1 MGLIKL
7 NVIDVETLNQKPSY
21 KEEMIRKGDMWYRTS
36 IFLPL
41 LSWTEDR
48 ISYGDSDSQ
57 GVWSWNILQMK
68 VSPSQTDPWDLA
80 LPAIPMVSH

>member
-36 IFLPL
+36 IFLPYSAEL
-41 LSWTEDR
+41 KTGFLTVTL
-48 ISYGDSDSQ
+48 IHKGC
-57 GVWSWNILQMK
+57 GVETFYK
-68 VSPSQTDPWDLA
+68 
-80 LPAIPMVSH
+80 